1 MALLQLQM
9 YGCSSS
15 FQLDRNSFHRRFL
28 IYVKV
33 NNNPGKLI
41 KESDFGKESLF
52 TGVCLKEKKV
62 LISSSCNQH
71 QTNISAFAKRVSNVV
86 CSKRNLLNG
95 IQQAVHLRY

>member
-9 YGCSSS
+9 YGCSGS

-52 TGVCLKEKKV
+52 TGY
-62 LISSSCNQH
+62 
-71 QTNISAFAKRVSNVV
+71 A
-86 CSKRNLLNG
+86 
-95 IQQAVHLRY
+95 